1 MNGTKNVCLTSSRGL
16 RIRDGFTLIELLV
29 VIAIIAILAGMLLPT
44 LGKAQGKAK
53 RIQCLSN
60 LRQIGLANL
69 LYAQDYG
76 DRNVGTEMGEDPE
89 VFWGD
94 LLATYLNSRAVLS
107 CPNSKVKLT
116 FSEPKRGYPQGVSL
130 EWQYNYAINDIKTE
144 DGTAIGAAFASL
156 SSVQQPVES
165 LLIADGWPV
174 KDEPSSD
181 EERMEFKWV
190 WNRRNAEADP
200 LHDGSPRH
208 EGSFNV
214 VYIDG
219 HSVPRTRT
227 VLGAKFAGGTRDE
240 EWRMS
245 RP

>member
-1 MNGTKNVCLTSSRGL
+1 MNGTKNVLLTSSRGL

-107 CPNSKVKLT
+107 CPNSQVKLT
-116 FSEPKRGYPQGVSL
+116 FSAPKPGYPQGVSL
-130 EWQYNYAINDIKTE
+130 EWQYNYAINDIKSE
-144 DGTAIGAAFASL
+144 EGVGIGAAFAPL

-190 WNRRNAEADP
+190 WNRRKAETDP

-208 EGSFNV
+208 QGSFNV

>member
-1 MNGTKNVCLTSSRGL
+1 MERLARRRPSTLGCLQ
-16 RIRDGFTLIELLV
+16 IRDGFTLIELLV
-29 VIAIIAILAGMLLPT
+29 VIAIIAVLAGMLLPA

-53 RIQCLSN
+53 RIHCLSN
-60 LRQIGLANL
+60 LRQTGLANH
-69 LYAQDYG
+69 LYAQDHG
-76 DRNVGTEMGEDPE
+76 DRNVGTEMGDDPE

-94 LLATYLNSRAVLS
+94 LLATYLNSRTVLS
-107 CPNSKVKLT
+107 CPNSQVTLT
-116 FSEPKRGYPQGVSL
+116 FSGPKPGYPQGVSR
-130 EWQYNYAINDIKTE
+130 EWQYNYAINDIKAE
-144 DGTAIGAAFASL
+144 DGVGIGAAFAPL

-174 KDEPSSD
+174 QDEPSSD

-190 WNRRNAEADP
+190 WNRRNAGTVP

-208 EGSFNV
+208 QGSFNV

-227 VLGAKFAGGTRDE
+227 VSGAKFIGGTRDE

>member
-1 MNGTKNVCLTSSRGL
+1 MKGIDHKNVASLQSFGT
-16 RIRDGFTLIELLV
+16 RDGFTLIELLV

-44 LGKAQGKAK
+44 LGRAQGRAK

-89 VFWGD
+89 VYWGD
-94 LLATYLNSRAVLS
+94 LLATYLNSRVVLS
-107 CPNSKVKLT
+107 CPSSQVKLA
-116 FSEPKRGYPQGVSL
+116 FSEPKRGHPQGVSL
-130 EWQYNYAINDIKTE
+130 EWQYNYAINDIKSE
-144 DGTAIGAAFASL
+144 EGVGIGAAFAPL

-190 WNRRNAEADP
+190 WNRRTAETDP

-208 EGSFNV
+208 QGSFNV

-227 VLGAKFAGGTRDE
+227 VLGSKFAGGTRDE
-240 EWRMS
+240 EWRMF